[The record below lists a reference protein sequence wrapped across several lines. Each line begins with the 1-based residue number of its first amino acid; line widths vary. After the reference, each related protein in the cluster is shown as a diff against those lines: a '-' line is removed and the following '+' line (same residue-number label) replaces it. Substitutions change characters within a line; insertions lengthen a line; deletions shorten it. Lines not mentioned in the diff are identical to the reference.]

1 MYPKTNQNERYLKGG
16 RGRQRYDTIETTGQ
30 YIALTYYNFC
40 VNSKNWEKQYENCSG
55 WMIHKEMRD
64 KITTHRWKG
73 FAFYLLVSACAS
85 LCQINKL
92 NAFKFMPSS
101 CQFPQD
107 VQNVSS
113 FLHRT
118 TQLNVKPNSDVS
130 ENLWKRNIWIIIY
143 IMTVIS
149 NGTYFVTFWRDFELK
164 RQNNCNKTCLSI

>member
-1 MYPKTNQNERYLKGG
+1 MGVVADG
-16 RGRQRYDTIETTGQ
+16 QRYDTIETTCQ
-30 YIALTYYNFC
+30 YIALTYYNFW
-40 VNSKNWEKQYENCSG
+40 VNSENWEKQYENCSG

-64 KITTHRWKG
+64 KITKHRWKG

-118 TQLNVKPNSDVS
+118 TQLNVKPNRLWCFRKSKKEEHLDNNIHHDSDFKWHIFCHLL
-130 ENLWKRNIWIIIY
+130 ERFWI
-143 IMTVIS
+143 
-149 NGTYFVTFWRDFELK
+149 K
-164 RQNNCNKTCLSI
+164 KTKQL